1 MPTGTMTVTGARGA
15 ILPSRGPDEISA
27 NRAPRDPRASKAPPR

>member
-27 NRAPRDPRASKAPPR
+27 NRAPRDPLASKAPPR